1 MATGVPKTVM
11 MIGIASG
18 DAMRSRDTVA
28 AMLRQATLLLFMS
41 APVLAAGI
49 DQLLQEGA
57 QRFEAGDLDGAL
69 AAFDKAERLAPKD
82 ARPYYM
88 RGSALAKKGD
98 ATGAEKSFRE
108 ALALD
113 ATLVEVRAEL
123 GALLVDRRRYA
134 DAEKELKAAVK
145 GKPDLTEAWYNLGQ
159 TELALKQCAPAL
171 DAYKRVTQI
180 QPGDA
185 DGWINLSVAQRKCK
199 ADSDALASARQA
211 VKTANPKETTQAA
224 AAQLNLGLTL
234 QGAGKLDDAAAAMGE
249 ATRLRPDYAT
259 AWWSLGLLERER
271 KRLDPAVNALE
282 RAYKLQPQNPVRATD
297 LGVALRDQG
306 SALHDQGRLDRAVE
320 LFKAALARDP
330 RYAPARWHL
339 AQTLA
344 ASGKC
349 KEALT
354 EIDKLPPAE
363 AKSEAADK
371 LRARCAK

>member
-1 MATGVPKTVM
+1 
-11 MIGIASG
+11 
-18 DAMRSRDTVA
+18 
-28 AMLRQATLLLFMS
+28 MLRQATLLFVMS
-41 APVLAAGI
+41 ATALAAPV

-57 QRFEAGDLDGAL
+57 QKFEAGDVEGAL
-69 AAFDKAERLAPKD
+69 AAFDKAERVAPKD
-82 ARPYYM
+82 ARPHYM

-98 ATGAEKSFRE
+98 FTGAERCFRE
-108 ALALD
+108 ALTLD
-113 ATLVEVRAEL
+113 PTLVDVRAEL

-134 DAEKELKAAVK
+134 EAEKELKEAVK

-159 TELALKQCAPAL
+159 TELQLKQCAPAL
-171 DAYKRVTQI
+171 DAYKHVTQI

-199 ADSDALASARQA
+199 AVNDALASARQA
-211 VKTANPKETTQAA
+211 VKAANPKEASQAA

-234 QGAGKLDDAAAAMGE
+234 QAAGKLDDAAAAMAE
-249 ATRLRPDYAT
+249 ATRIRPDYAT
-259 AWWSLGLLERER
+259 GWWSLGLLEHER
-271 KRLDPAVNALE
+271 KRFDPAVNALE

-306 SALHDQGRLDRAVE
+306 AAQHDQGRLDRAIE
-320 LFKAALARDP
+320 LFKLVLTRDP
-330 RYAPARWHL
+330 RNVPARWHL

-354 EIDKLPPAE
+354 EIDRLPPAE
-363 AKSEAADK
+363 AKSEAAGK